1 VIISCN
7 GANVSV
13 VLNGTRS
20 SGPDGNRLQYVWYE
34 AGAPLASGV
43 VAVVPLAVGVHPI
56 LLVVNDGMLSA
67 TNAVTIRVITGA
79 QAVQE
84 LIAQV
89 AASWPRSKPLLATL
103 SAAVASL
110 ERGSCTPALNQLSA
124 FQHKVRAQVEPSAPA
139 LARNFVQAAQG
150 IVHALDCCQTG
161 RSGRS
166 VGPVTPVV
174 RHPDGRTALRFSAEP
189 GLVYILEAS
198 TNLVHWEM
206 IAVAVDQGDGTFLC
220 EDANTAKAP
229 KCFYRIRAQ

>member
-1 VIISCN
+1 MD
-7 GANVSV
+7 
-13 VLNGTRS
+13 L
-20 SGPDGNRLQYVWYE
+20 
-34 AGAPLASGV
+34 
-43 VAVVPLAVGVHPI
+43 
-56 LLVVNDGMLSA
+56 
-67 TNAVTIRVITGA
+67 
-79 QAVQE
+79 
-84 LIAQV
+84 
-89 AASWPRSKPLLATL
+89 AASEK
-103 SAAVASL
+103 
-110 ERGSCTPALNQLSA
+110 
-124 FQHKVRAQVEPSAPA
+124 PSAPA
-139 LARNFVQAAQG
+139 LAADFVRTAQD
-150 IVHALDCCQTG
+150 ILDALNGCCSS